1 MVSTGR
7 ALHLQLHTLPGMYL
21 LLSPDKGTYSSIFL
35 PAALLNQ
42 NPPIRKQPEGVRLN
56 QREQEKD

>member
-7 ALHLQLHTLPGMYL
+7 AIHLQLHTLPKMYL
-21 LLSPDKGTYSSIFL
+21 HPSPDKGMYSSIFL
-35 PAALLNQ
+35 PAALLNL
-42 NPPIRKQPEGVRLN
+42 NPPIRKQPEGVRSN